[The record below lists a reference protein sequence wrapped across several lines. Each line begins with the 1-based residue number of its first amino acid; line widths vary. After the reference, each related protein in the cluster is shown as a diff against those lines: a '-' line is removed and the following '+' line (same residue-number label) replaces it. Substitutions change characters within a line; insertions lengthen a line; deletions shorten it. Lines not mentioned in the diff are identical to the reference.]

1 MKQTLL
7 LIKTLTLSASS
18 IASAKDEIQLP
29 LLVSNSPPEILFARY
44 RLRSVASKLNAA
56 SPRREF
62 EGALVRIG
70 EGFACLH
77 PWPELGDPTLERCL
91 ADLQGKRR
99 WPLVR
104 RAIRCAEMD
113 AAARLNEDWMF
124 EEMEVPPSHF
134 TLPALDRPAIELALE
149 NGFDTI
155 KLKVGTDLVA
165 EGLFLREISAAYPQL
180 RWRLDANEKP
190 TREEARDFLLALP
203 DSTRDRLDFIED
215 PCPFSEEGWQKLH
228 RETRVPL
235 AIDRES
241 APNLSTAKSAQ
252 VVIIKPALDEPW
264 LLAEAA
270 ATKGQRVVVTSYM
283 DHPFGQTFAA
293 WEAGRL
299 ALQFPGLV
307 GTCGLQTH
315 HLFEPSPFTEALGEA
330 TPNFN
335 PVAWTGLGFDE
346 LLDTLKWEPLTSQIS
361 PNP

>member
-1 MKQTLL
+1 ML
-7 LIKTLTLSASS
+7 
-18 IASAKDEIQLP
+18 DE
-29 LLVSNSPPEILFARY
+29 SPDLYFSRY
-44 RLRSVASKLNAA
+44 RLKARANKLNAA
-56 SPRREF
+56 STRQEF
-62 EGALVRIG
+62 EGALIQVG
-70 EGFACLH
+70 HGFACLH
-77 PWPELGDPTLERCL
+77 PWTELGDPSLDKCL

-104 RAIRCAEMD
+104 RALRCAEMD

-124 EEMEVPPSHF
+124 EEMEVPRSHF
-134 TLPALDRPAIELALE
+134 MLPSLDLAHVEFVLE
-149 NGFDTI
+149 KQFDTI
-155 KLKVGTDLVA
+155 KVKVGSDLVA
-165 EGLFLREISAAYPQL
+165 EGLFLRESAASHPHL
-180 RWRLDANEKP
+180 RWRLDANERP
-190 TREEARDFLLALP
+190 NHQEIRDFLLALP
-203 DSTRDRLDFIED
+203 ESARDRIEFIED
-215 PCPFSEEGWQKLH
+215 PCPFSEEGWQKLY

-264 LLAEAA
+264 LLAESAA
-270 ATKGQRVVVTSYM
+270 SKGQRVVVTSYM

-315 HLFEPSPFTEALGEA
+315 HLFEPSPFTEALGEVG
-330 TPNFN
+330 PEFQ

-346 LLDTLKWEPLTSQIS
+346 VLETLLWQKL
-361 PNP
+361 

>member
-1 MKQTLL
+1 MQSPHRQA
-7 LIKTLTLSASS
+7 IERVPLS
-18 IASAKDEIQLP
+18 
-29 LLVSNSPPEILFARY
+29 SNTPDIYFSRY
-44 RLRSVASKLNAA
+44 RLKSRAHRLNAA

-62 EGALVRIG
+62 EGALIQVG

-77 PWPELGDPTLERCL
+77 PWQELGDPSLDKCL

-99 WPLVR
+99 WPIVR
-104 RAIRCAEMD
+104 RALRCAELD
-113 AAARLNEDWMF
+113 GAARVNEDWMF
-124 EEMEVPPSHF
+124 EEMEVPRSHF
-134 TLPALDRPAIELALE
+134 TLPLPDRDQVALALE

-155 KLKVGTDLVA
+155 KLKVGQNLVA
-165 EGLFLREISAAYPQL
+165 EGLFLREASADHPTL

-190 TREEARDFLLALP
+190 TREDIRDFLLSLP
-203 DSTRDRLDFIED
+203 EAARDQIEFIED

-252 VVIIKPALDEPW
+252 VVIVKPALDEPW
-264 LLAEAA
+264 LLAESAA
-270 ATKGQRVVVTSYM
+270 GKGQRVVVTSYM
-283 DHPFGQTFAA
+283 DHPLGQAFAA

-299 ALQFPGLV
+299 SLQFPGLV

-315 HLFEPSPFTEALGEA
+315 GLFEPNPFTEALGSV
-330 TPNFN
+330 TPEFH

-346 LLDTLKWEPLTSQIS
+346 LLDTLLWQKL
-361 PNP
+361 

>member
-1 MKQTLL
+1 VTLP
-7 LIKTLTLSASS
+7 T
-18 IASAKDEIQLP
+18 D
-29 LLVSNSPPEILFARY
+29 SPDLYFARY
-44 RLRSVASKLNAA
+44 RLKSRAHKLNAV

-62 EGALVRIG
+62 EGALIQVG
-70 EGFACLH
+70 HGFACLH
-77 PWPELGDPTLERCL
+77 PWPELGDPSLDKCL
-91 ADLQGKRR
+91 ADLMGKRR

-104 RAIRCAEMD
+104 RALRCAEMD

-124 EEMEVPPSHF
+124 EELEVPRSHF
-134 TLPALDRPAIELALE
+134 TCPSLDRAAIELALE
-149 NGFDTI
+149 NHFDTI
-155 KLKVGTDLVA
+155 KLKVGSDLVA
-165 EGLFLREISAAYPQL
+165 EGLFLREISAAYPKL
-180 RWRLDANEKP
+180 RWRLDANERP
-190 TREEARDFLLALP
+190 DREAIRDFLLALP
-203 DSTRDRLDFIED
+203 DTTRDQIDFIED
-215 PCPFSEEGWQKLH
+215 PCPFSEEGWQRLH

-270 ATKGQRVVVTSYM
+270 ASKGQRVVVTSYM

-315 HLFEPSPFTEALGEA
+315 HLFEPNSFSDALGESN
-330 TPNFN
+330 PEFQ

-346 LLDTLKWEPLTSQIS
+346 LLETLLWQKL
-361 PNP
+361 